1 MYIILELMSTSEN
14 IPRKNSMTN
23 IAAAA
28 ITPIM
33 SIRNNSVTNKSS
45 PNTDNVNLTSSIN
58 GKHTEEGPTNKNSNF
73 KNLILSMDKGPQ
85 QMVVSPPSPSMSQ
98 KGNIPYNNP
107 NEVDLDGVNNS
118 MLNNNYLTTANTNA
132 IMARAHG
139 VSATQLTGVKNW
151 WKNQMEYYSSDEEW

>member
-1 MYIILELMSTSEN
+1 
-14 IPRKNSMTN
+14 
-23 IAAAA
+23 
-28 ITPIM
+28 M
-33 SIRNNSVTNKSS
+33 SIRNNSIANNVS
-45 PNTDNVNLTSSIN
+45 PNTANSALASSMK
-58 GKHTEEGPTNKNSNF
+58 GKHTEDVSTNKNSNF
-73 KNLILSMDKGPQ
+73 KNLILNMDKGPQ

-132 IMARAHG
+132 LMARGHG
-139 VSATQLTGVKNW
+139 VSATQLMGVKNW

>member
-132 IMARAHG
+132 LMARGHG

-151 WKNQMEYYSSDEEW
+151 WKNQMEYYSSDEDW

>member
-1 MYIILELMSTSEN
+1 MSTSEN

-23 IAAAA
+23 IAKAA

-33 SIRNNSVTNKSS
+33 SIENNSITNKSS
-45 PNTDNVNLTSSIN
+45 PNADNATLPSSMN
-58 GKHTEEGPTNKNSNF
+58 GKNTEDGPTNKNSNF
-73 KNLILSMDKGPQ
+73 KNLYINMGKGPQ

-107 NEVDLDGVNNS
+107 NEADLDGVNNS
-118 MLNNNYLTTANTNA
+118 MPNNNYLPTANPSSL
-132 IMARAHG
+132 MARGHG
-139 VSATQLTGVKNW
+139 MSATQLTGVKNW